1 MCNGLSARARFLGS
15 RCTWANA
22 PSMPPRVGASFLI
35 TSRGS
40 YCIPSSL
47 FWRSGS
53 SEYRALSTIRRS
65 IHDALHVHF
74 HGCRVFAA
82 NARRKVPADAHRLL
96 LFVSSIYVGTT
107 TLTKTSLG
115 AYFDIHLNGVVKSGL
130 IPVMAGSIVIL
141 GKRYSLREW
150 LSALMLCGGV
160 VIFNLSTKHGELHP
174 DARGCGVL
182 ECRVDMRRDARQL
195 SAKGPVKRRD
205 ARPIDAGAIAVWH
218 GGMLVITLYE
228 GTFLPGM
235 SLLLHDVEVSAVL
248 VLWAIAI
255 TAGTALILQLV
266 AEYSAVVAI
275 VVTTCRKALT
285 LLASFILF
293 PKHLGWGHPIGAAL
307 VFGAAF
313 VSFGAKKA
321 GKPKSADDFLAA
333 ARANG
338 G

>member
-1 MCNGLSARARFLGS
+1 MIVLHTLVTILEERLFR
-15 RCTWANA
+15 
-22 PSMPPRVGASFLI
+22 
-35 TSRGS
+35 
-40 YCIPSSL
+40 IPSFVNNSGGAFMTL
-47 FWRSGS
+47 FMYTFTVVAYLPRTRG
-53 SEYRALSTIRRS
+53 E
-65 IHDALHVHF
+65 
-74 HGCRVFAA
+74 
-82 NARRKVPADAHRLL
+82 KVPADAHRLL

-107 TLTKTSLG
+107 TLTKTSLR
-115 AYFDIHLNGVVKSGL
+115 YLDIPTQTVVKSAKL

-160 VIFNLSTKHGELHP
+160 VIFNLSTKHGELHST
-174 DARGCGVL
+174 L
-182 ECRVDMRRDARQL
+182 
-195 SAKGPVKRRD
+195 
-205 ARPIDAGAIAVWH
+205 AGAACLSVALICDAMLGNYQQKVLSK
-218 GGMLVITLYE
+218 GVTPDQLMLVQSLFGMVYMLVITLCD

-338 G
+338 GGSASNGSHRTCGAV